1 MRRATFLATIAL
13 GMLLMW
19 PTFARA
25 GTIQTLGAGS
35 AVSSV
40 DRSANFDAL
49 AEGTNLTGY
58 TEGGLGI
65 SVADWSFQSP
75 CCAEFPSTGP
85 YPGAGFSG
93 GFFYPW
99 GGSDDPVHITA
110 ADGLDLFAVELN
122 VGSGFIG
129 QGAVHVYWEAYDNLA
144 LVGSGSLDVAKGTV
158 LGFSDPNGFDELRI
172 AGWRPP
178 GDGLRLPGARARQRS
193 PSSIRPGHPARHRRA
208 VPPPYCS
215 WAWAPLAVRLILA
228 SAPAPQPFVSPRA
241 SRPLKTVCGF
251 PARW

>member
-1 MRRATFLATIAL
+1 MRRATFFAPIAL
-13 GMLLMW
+13 GMLLTW
-19 PTFARA
+19 PTFALA
-25 GTIQTLGAGS
+25 GTIQSLGAGS

-40 DRSANFDAL
+40 DRSANFNAL

-65 SVADWSFQSP
+65 SVADWSYQSP
-75 CCAEFPSTGP
+75 CCADFPSTGAF
-85 YPGAGFSG
+85 PGAGFSG

-99 GGSDDPVHITA
+99 GGSEDPVHITA

-129 QGAVHVYWEAYDNLA
+129 HGAVHVYWEAYDDLA

-172 AGWRPP
+172 AGLQFSGATGFGFQALALDNLVAQLDPP
-178 GDGLRLPGARARQRS
+178 RDTAATGIP
-193 PSSIRPGHPARHRRA
+193 
-208 VPPPYCS
+208 VPPAALLLGLGALLLS
-215 WAWAPLAVRLILA
+215 VRLIL
-228 SAPAPQPFVSPRA
+228 R
-241 SRPLKTVCGF
+241 
-251 PARW
+251 

>member
-1 MRRATFLATIAL
+1 MRRATFLATVAL
-13 GMLLMW
+13 GMLVMW
-19 PTFARA
+19 PTFAPA

-65 SVADWSFQSP
+65 SVADRSFQSP
-75 CCAEFPSTGP
+75 CCADFPSTGP

-129 QGAVHVYWEAYDNLA
+129 QGAMHVYWEAYDDLA
-144 LVGSGSLDVAKGTV
+144 LIGSGSFDVAKGTV

-172 AGWRPP
+172 AGLASSGSTGFGFQALALDNLVAQLDPP
-178 GDGLRLPGARARQRS
+178 RDTQAATGVP
-193 PSSIRPGHPARHRRA
+193 
-208 VPPPYCS
+208 VPPP
-215 WAWAPLAVRLILA
+215 AVLFLGVGALLLAVRLI
-228 SAPAPQPFVSPRA
+228 F
-241 SRPLKTVCGF
+241 G
-251 PARW
+251 